1 MAEKKEE
8 EKAKLSNRISE
19 HTGQFDA
26 RFLLWRKFCAEN
38 NVPVDSLPGDLTG
51 DARQKWDKLKASE
64 LDKK

>member
-8 EKAKLSNRISE
+8 KPKLTNQVPD

-38 NVPVDSLPGDLTG
+38 GVDVDSLPGDLTG
-51 DARQKWDKLKASE
+51 EVRQKWDELKASE
-64 LDKK
+64 LDKKS

>member
-8 EKAKLSNRISE
+8 KPKLTNRISDQ
-19 HTGQFDA
+19 TGQFDA

-38 NVPVDSLPGDLTG
+38 GVDVDSLPGDLT
-51 DARQKWDKLKASE
+51 DEIRQKWDQLKATE

>member
-1 MAEKKEE
+1 VDEKKEE
-8 EKAKLSNRISE
+8 KPKLTNRISD

-38 NVPVDSLPGDLTG
+38 GVDVDSLPGDLTG
-51 DARQKWDKLKASE
+51 ETRQKWDELKASE

>member
-1 MAEKKEE
+1 MAEKKED
-8 EKAKLSNRISE
+8 EKPKVTNRISD

-38 NVPVDSLPGDLTG
+38 DVPVDALPGDLTG
-51 DARQKWDKLKASE
+51 EVREKWDKLKASE

>member
-8 EKAKLSNRISE
+8 KPKITNRISD

-51 DARQKWDKLKASE
+51 EVREKWDQLKASE
-64 LDKK
+64 LDKKG